1 MKNTDR
7 IDGETAICHH
17 TRHESADSGIVASLN
32 PRACFQLTH
41 TMRILVASLFV
52 LSPLLVFSQNDV
64 ASNVSAAPDSGSP
77 WTRLVSEDGPELWWR
92 FNENRPLAVRTGSD
106 GTVVEPAASAAVDPG
121 KEGVSSRDSR
131 LFGPGN
137 HSASFNGK
145 ISVLKYKDPGE
156 KSVFDFDLGD
166 ALTIEAWIRL
176 DKKPGGFIHILSKG
190 RTGNAGFPT
199 GNQNYA
205 FRIDGGK
212 GDPRLS
218 FLFRSRDDKVTKG
231 DDFHRWTSNGSF
243 VADGRWHHV
252 GMVYEFGKKD
262 SIKGYID
269 GRPTDGT
276 WDLKGATSKA
286 PIVDD
291 DELWVGS
298 ALNVSPGST
307 FNGLIDEI
315 VVYRKALSADRFAER
330 YPFILR
336 TSPPPMPEATPPRDA
351 VLVEVIE
358 GVSDKPV
365 WPEQTQQPNENYRE
379 PAFAFF
385 EVPPRY
391 DSKGLRTD
399 RANPL
404 ILRASSRMTFEPGE
418 YRLLLRT
425 LRFGRVFLDGKP
437 ILETPQR
444 GHRGGGHNA
453 MYELDSPLAPGSR
466 QLFPGAVEKLAT
478 IKLDGE
484 HEIRVELFVG
494 GQGRRLELGETS
506 LSIARGEEPFR
517 VLSPKLNIPLTDHG
531 WTSYEHA
538 RRNDLIGENAKRRRV
553 ASRQED
559 LYWQARHAAARK
571 AVDER
576 PPITLPNPETTGFEI
591 DRFILARLD
600 KEKIAAERLVDD
612 WQFLRRVSF
621 DTIGTPPSPA
631 LIKDYFAAPQEK
643 RRAII
648 IDRLLAD
655 DGWADRWV
663 GYWQDALAENP
674 NIINPTL
681 NNTGPFRWWIYES
694 FIDNKPFDRFA
705 TELILMEGS
714 ERFGGPAGFEIASQ
728 NDAPFAAK
736 AHIVGQAFL
745 SLEMKCARC
754 HDAPYHD
761 FDQKDLFSIAAML
774 SRSPQGIPKT
784 STIPGGVSNSSLVKV
799 SLKAGEKIQAAW
811 PFGGKLNTKVSAE
824 FLRSQQDSREELAAR
839 VTSPLNDRFA
849 KTIVNRMWQRYIGR
863 GFVATV
869 DDWEGLEPSHP
880 ELLAWLSRELVR
892 SGYDL
897 KHVARLI
904 FNSHTYQ
911 REVDPSEAA
920 APAHLFASP
929 VRRRLSAEQ
938 LVDSVFAISG
948 KQFRAGDMNIDH
960 DGSREQEQSIN
971 LGIPRRAWM
980 FSSTSNE
987 RDRPSLALPFA
998 QPFITTLE
1006 SFGWRSSRQNPL
1018 TVRDEESNVLQPAIV
1033 ANGVLGRRFTRLSDD
1048 STFTQM
1054 ALEARPVS
1062 ELVRSVYE
1070 RTLTREPTSD
1080 ERALFVE
1087 LLSEGYADRI
1097 DKTQLNAPAPVLPGI
1112 RRTGVGWSNHLK
1124 GAASDVQIA
1133 AEETVRQGDP
1143 PTKKLH
1149 PEWRERF
1156 EDMLWAL
1163 MNSPEFIFIP

>member
-1 MKNTDR
+1 MK
-7 IDGETAICHH
+7 
-17 TRHESADSGIVASLN
+17 SFLSSLLL
-32 PRACFQLTH
+32 AAL
-41 TMRILVASLFV
+41 
-52 LSPLLVFSQNDV
+52 LSPALVFGQNNPTQI
-64 ASNVSAAPDSGSP
+64 SSATSGNASP
-77 WTRLVSEDGPELWWR
+77 WTRLVSEDAPELWWR
-92 FNENRPLAVRTGSD
+92 FGGERPLAVRAGKTGALIGPFSAV
-106 GTVVEPAASAAVDPG
+106 GFQPAQPGVD
-121 KEGVSSRDSR
+121 SRDSR
-131 LFGPGN
+131 LFDPGN
-137 HSASFNGK
+137 T
-145 ISVLKYKDPGE
+145 SVLFDGRSTVLKFKDPGE

-190 RTGNAGFPT
+190 RTGNPGFPT

-218 FLFRSRDDKVTKG
+218 FLFRNREDKVTKG

-252 GMVYEFGKKD
+252 GIVYEFGKKD
-262 SIKGYID
+262 SLRGYID
-269 GRPTDGT
+269 GQPTDGK

-286 PIVDD
+286 PIVDN

-298 ALNVSPGST
+298 ALNVSPSST

-315 VVYRKALSADRFAER
+315 VVYRKALSAERFAKR
-330 YPFILR
+330 YPFVLR
-336 TSPPPMPEATPPRDA
+336 TSPPPMPEATPPRDE

-358 GVSDKPV
+358 GVSDKPA
-365 WPEQTQQPNENYRE
+365 WPKLTQQPTGNYRE

-425 LRFGRVFLDGKP
+425 LRFGRVYLDGKP
-437 ILETPQR
+437 ILETPER
-444 GHRGGGHNA
+444 GHRSGGHNA
-453 MYELDSPLAPGSR
+453 MYDLDSKLAPGSR
-466 QLFPGAVEKLAT
+466 QLYPGAVEKLT
-478 IKLDGE
+478 KVKLDGE

-506 LSIARGEEPFR
+506 LSISRGDEPFR
-517 VLSPKLNIPLTDHG
+517 VVSPKLDIPLTEHG
-531 WTSYEHA
+531 WNSYEHA
-538 RRNDLIGENAKRRRV
+538 RRTELISENAKRRRI

-559 LYWQARHAAARK
+559 LYWQRRHAAARK
-571 AVDER
+571 AIEAR
-576 PPITLPNPETTGFEI
+576 PPIEVPIPEATGHEI
-591 DRFILARLD
+591 DRFILTRLD
-600 KEKIAAERLVDD
+600 EEKVSAEPLVDD

-621 DTIGTPPSPA
+621 DTIGTPPSPE
-631 LIKDYFAAPQEK
+631 LIKEFFAAPSEK

-648 IDRLLAD
+648 VDRLLAD
-655 DGWADRWV
+655 DGWADHWV
-663 GYWQDALAENP
+663 GYWQDTLAENP
-674 NIINPTL
+674 NVINPTL

-714 ERFGGPAGFEIASQ
+714 EKFGGPAGFKMASL

-745 SLEMKCARC
+745 GLEMKCARC

-784 STIPGGVSNSSLVKV
+784 STIPGGAPNSKLVTV
-799 SLKAGEKIQAAW
+799 SLKAGQKISAAW
-811 PFGGKLNTKVSAE
+811 PFAEKLSTAIAPE

-839 VTSPLNDRFA
+839 VTSPVNDRFA
-849 KTIVNRMWQRYIGR
+849 QTIVNRMWQRYLGH
-863 GFVATV
+863 GFVETV
-869 DDWEGLEPSHP
+869 DDWEKLEPSHP
-880 ELLAWLSRELVR
+880 ELLAWLGRELVR

-897 KHVARLI
+897 KHIARLI

-911 REVDPSEAA
+911 REVDPREEA
-920 APAHLFASP
+920 APAQLFASP
-929 VRRRLSAEQ
+929 ARRRLSAEQ

-960 DGSREQEQSIN
+960 DGSRDQKQSIN

-1018 TVRDEESNVLQPAIV
+1018 TVRDEESNLLQPAIV

-1048 STFTQM
+1048 STFTQL
-1054 ALEARPVS
+1054 ALQNRPVS

-1080 ERALFVE
+1080 EREFFVE

-1097 DKTQLNAPAPVLPGI
+1097 DRTQLNAPTPVLPGI

-1156 EDMLWAL
+1156 EDMLWTL
-1163 MNSPEFIFIP
+1163 MNSPEFIFVP